1 MLRSSFFDLLVGID
15 LDVVGG
21 WWCFN
26 ARNGKALLILKIELF
41 NVLARLFKLIGL
53 DWERSSLLIVL
64 DILVVMVY

>member
-41 NVLARLFKLIGL
+41 NVLARLLN
-53 DWERSSLLIVL
+53 
-64 DILVVMVY
+64 